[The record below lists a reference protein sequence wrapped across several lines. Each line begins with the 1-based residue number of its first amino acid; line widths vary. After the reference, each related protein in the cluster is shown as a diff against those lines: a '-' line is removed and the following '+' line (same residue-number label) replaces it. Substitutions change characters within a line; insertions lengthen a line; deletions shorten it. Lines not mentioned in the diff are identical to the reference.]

1 MAFVMQKKFVISKDN
16 LAKSLEK
23 AVKEFLRQETLNG
36 IAVCGC
42 ERNWSVSVSVNLFPS
57 IGVEVGR
64 DEATR
69 CWCAIPVSRMQA
81 VENFEECVA
90 EYARE
95 VINLVQRLNRE

>member
-1 MAFVMQKKFVISKDN
+1 MIFVMRKRFVISKDN
-16 LAKSLEK
+16 LSKSLEK
-23 AVKEFLRQETLNG
+23 AVKEFPRRETLNG

-42 ERNWSVSVSVNLFPS
+42 ERIRSVSVSVNLFPS

-69 CWCAIPVSRMQA
+69 CWCANPITNA
-81 VENFEECVA
+81 NLENLEEHVA
-90 EYARE
+90 EYAKE